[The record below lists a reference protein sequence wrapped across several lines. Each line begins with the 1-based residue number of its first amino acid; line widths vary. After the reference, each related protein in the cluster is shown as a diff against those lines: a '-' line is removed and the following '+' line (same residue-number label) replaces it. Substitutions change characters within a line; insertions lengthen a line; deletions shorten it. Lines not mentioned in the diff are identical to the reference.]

1 MIRQKSNIL
10 FRQSLWELN
19 GKVKFFCGA
28 HTTPIDGRC
37 REQS

>member
-19 GKVKFFCGA
+19 RKVKFFCDA
-28 HTTPIDGRC
+28 RTTPIGGRC
-37 REQS
+37 RGQS